1 MSKSPILRK
10 ITLTILTVSL
20 GGVLILGLVLHL
32 TINRQFQAYL
42 DRNELARQ
50 QQVTQ
55 ALTQFYQENGGWPS
69 YPMKVRFNLM
79 SNLEYVTDRHERLV
93 MIGGRGRRMNPEA
106 GQGGDSSRLVA
117 RPILVNGTRV
127 GTAYFGTN
135 PLQEL
140 FSRQDQLFRS
150 AINRSIFWSILI
162 MAAVSIG
169 VAVNFA
175 KRLSKPIMAMNRI
188 AGDMAAGNLD
198 TRISSLSRDEL
209 GELGKSLNQLAE
221 RLKEGNELRK
231 KMTANVAHDLRTPLA
246 TIKSHLEGM
255 IDAVIPPSKENLESL
270 HEEVDRLTL
279 LVNDL
284 QTIAAADVTIQRM
297 TLAPMK
303 LDVFL
308 KDLVTRMTPLFRAK
322 GVVLE
327 LEPMPPLPFTTNAE
341 ALAKILDNLL
351 TNAYKFTPAGKN
363 VTLSVA
369 KDEKTVAI
377 AVSDQGIGIAPADLP
392 YIFERF
398 YRADPSRN
406 RENGGFGLG
415 LTIARDLAKAL
426 GGTITVSS
434 HPGEGSVFTLRLPLV
449 SGQNAPFD
457 DNPLTPANIVQPD

>member
-10 ITLTILTVSL
+10 ITLTILAVSL

-32 TINRQFQAYL
+32 TINRQLQTYL

-55 ALTQFYQENGGWPS
+55 ALAQFYQENGGWPD
-69 YPMKVRFNLM
+69 YPMMVRFNPM
-79 SNLEYVTDRHERLV
+79 SNLEYVTDRQQRMV
-93 MIGGRGRRMNPEA
+93 MIGGRGRRMNPGA
-106 GQGGDSSRLVA
+106 GQGRGADRLVA
-117 RPILVNGTRV
+117 RPVIVNGTRV

-135 PLQEL
+135 QIQAL

-150 AINRSIFWSILI
+150 AINDSILWSILI
-162 MAAVSIG
+162 MAVISIG

-175 KRLSKPIMAMNRI
+175 KRLSRPITAMNQI

-198 TRISSLSRDEL
+198 TRISNLSRDEL
-209 GELGKSLNQLAE
+209 GELGKSLNRLAE
-221 RLKEGNELRK
+221 RLREGNELRK
-231 KMTANVAHDLRTPLA
+231 KMTADVAHDLRTPLA

-255 IDAVIPPSKENLESL
+255 IDEVIPTSRENLESL

-297 TLAPMK
+297 TLALLK
-303 LDVFL
+303 LDSFL
-308 KDLVTRMTPLFRAK
+308 KDLVTRMIPLFRTK
-322 GVVLE
+322 GIVLE
-327 LEPMPPLPFTTNAE
+327 LESMPPLQLATNAE
-341 ALAKILDNLL
+341 ALTKILDNLL

-363 VTLSVA
+363 VTLSA
-369 KDEKTVAI
+369 TKNEKAVAI

-426 GGTITVSS
+426 GGTITASS
-434 HPGEGSVFTLRLPLV
+434 SPGQGSVFTVTLPLIPKQDAPSNDDPV
-449 SGQNAPFD
+449 SSGEYH
-457 DNPLTPANIVQPD
+457 PA